1 MSGLFLLD
9 ASALIDAHE
18 TYYSLDRVPGFWLWL
33 LDVANQGRLKMPVE
47 VYEEVA
53 PFRGPLPEWLR
64 QPKARAALVLPE
76 SSNLQLVQEV
86 LSVGYGNDLDD
97 VEIEEIGK
105 DPFLVAAAMSGPD
118 RIVVTREVSKKT
130 QVRSKRRLPDV
141 CEAFGVRCV
150 NDVKAY
156 ALLNFTLPA

>member
-1 MSGLFLLD
+1 LSDLFLLD
-9 ASALIDAHE
+9 ANALIDAHE

-33 LDVANQGRLKMPVE
+33 IEIGKQGRLKIPVE

-64 QPKARAALVLPE
+64 QPEARAALTLPE
-76 SSNLQLVQEV
+76 SSNLQLVQQV
-86 LSVGYGNDLDD
+86 LCVGYARDLDD

-118 RIVVTREVSKKT
+118 RVVVTREVSKKT
-130 QVRSKRRLPDV
+130 QIRAKRRLPDV
-141 CEAFGVRCV
+141 CDTFGVRCI

-156 ALLNFTLPA
+156 AVLNFTLPV

>member
-1 MSGLFLLD
+1 MNDLFLLD

-33 LDVANQGRLKMPVE
+33 LDIGNQGRLKIPVE

-53 PFRGPLPEWLR
+53 PFTGPLPEWLR

-76 SSNLQLVQEV
+76 SSNLQLVQRV
-86 LSVGYGNDLDD
+86 ISVGYADDLDD

-118 RIVVTREVSKKT
+118 RFVVTREVSKKT
-130 QVRSKRRLPDV
+130 QIRAKRRLPDV
-141 CEAFGVRCV
+141 CETFGVRCV
-150 NDVKAY
+150 TDVKAY
-156 ALLNFTLPA
+156 ALLNFALPV